1 MSISRRHF
9 IQSALAGTAA
19 LGMPTAFAQDIEST
33 MARIKRTGKLRLGAI
48 NGAVPYFNKD
58 LVTQEW
64 KGFCADFGRDLAR
77 YLKAEVEW
85 VETTWGNAV
94 LDVQTNKI
102 DAQLA
107 MAPTPQRREV
117 VDFSNPLY
125 NNINTVVARKG
136 LDFKAWED
144 LNKPEIKIAVDVGS
158 SHDQLVTRILPKA
171 TILRF
176 ETSAAAT
183 MALQS
188 GRADC
193 QVLVVLLSTSLLV
206 KLPNIGHI
214 VFPTPD
220 ETAPTNIGIRK
231 QADQSFVT
239 AVNGWLEESRK
250 AGRIRDIIVANMEN
264 LAKVPPTAFPPQLKF

>member
-1 MSISRRHF
+1 MIFTRRKF
-9 IQSALAGTAA
+9 LTTTLASGTVLALPA
-19 LGMPTAFAQDIEST
+19 AFAQEPEST
-33 MARIKRTGKLRLGAI
+33 MARIKRTGRLRLGAI
-48 NGAVPYFNKD
+48 NGATPYFNKD
-58 LVTQEW
+58 LASGEW
-64 KGFCADFGRDLAR
+64 KGFCADFGRDLAK
-77 YLKAEVEW
+77 YLKVEVEW

-107 MAPTPQRREV
+107 MAPTAQRREV

-125 NNINTVVARKG
+125 NNINTVVAKKG
-136 LDFKAWED
+136 LEFQRWED
-144 LNKPEIKIAVDVGS
+144 LNKPEIRIAVDVGS

-188 GRADC
+188 GRVDC
-193 QVLVVLLSTSLLV
+193 QVLVVLLSTALLV
-206 KLPNIGHI
+206 KLPDIGHI

-220 ETAPTNIGIRK
+220 EVAPTNIGIRK
-231 QADQSFVT
+231 QSDRAFVT
-239 AVNGWLEESRK
+239 AVNAWLDESRK
-250 AGRIRDIIVANMEN
+250 AGRIREAIVSNMQN
-264 LAKVPPTAFPPQLKF
+264 LARVPANAFPPQLKF

>member
-9 IQSALAGTAA
+9 LQSALAGTAV
-19 LGMPTAFAQDIEST
+19 LTLPEVFAQDIEST
-33 MARIKRTGKLRLGAI
+33 MARVKRTGKLRLGAI
-48 NGAVPYFNKD
+48 NGAIPYFNKD

-136 LDFKAWED
+136 LEFKAWED
-144 LNKPEIKIAVDVGS
+144 LNKPEIKVAVDVGS

-188 GRADC
+188 GRAERHPDPC
-193 QVLVVLLSTSLLV
+193 SREHPQPNSLCRWRV
-206 KLPNIGHI
+206 GYHPDAHRRGSAHPAKFECANHGQGLP
-214 VFPTPD
+214 
-220 ETAPTNIGIRK
+220 
-231 QADQSFVT
+231 
-239 AVNGWLEESRK
+239 
-250 AGRIRDIIVANMEN
+250 
-264 LAKVPPTAFPPQLKF
+264 

>member
-1 MSISRRHF
+1 
-9 IQSALAGTAA
+9 
-19 LGMPTAFAQDIEST
+19 
-33 MARIKRTGKLRLGAI
+33 MARVKRTGRLRLGAI
-48 NGAVPYFNKD
+48 NGATPYFNKD
-58 LVTQEW
+58 LATGEW
-64 KGFCADFGRDLAR
+64 KGFCADFGRDMAKYMR
-77 YLKAEVEW
+77 AEVEW

-136 LDFKAWED
+136 LEFQRWED
-144 LNKPEIKIAVDVGS
+144 LNKPEIRIAVDVGS

-171 TILRF
+171 TVLRF

-188 GRADC
+188 GRVDC
-193 QVLVVLLSTSLLV
+193 QVLVVLLSTALLV
-206 KLPNIGHI
+206 KLPDLGHI

-220 ETAPTNIGIRK
+220 EMAPTNVGIRK
-231 QADQSFVT
+231 QSDRAFT
-239 AVNGWLEESRK
+239 NAVNAWLDDSRK
-250 AGRIRDIIVANMEN
+250 AGRIRDAIVSNMQT
-264 LAKVPPTAFPPQLKF
+264 LAHVPPNAFPPQLKF

>member
-9 IQSALAGTAA
+9 IQSALAGGAVLT
-19 LGMPTAFAQDIEST
+19 LPEVFAQDIEST

-48 NGAVPYFNKD
+48 NGATPYFNKD

-64 KGFCADFGRDLAR
+64 KGFCADFGRDLAKH
-77 YLKAEVEW
+77 LKAEVEW

-136 LDFKAWED
+136 LEFKTWEE
-144 LNKPEIKIAVDVGS
+144 LNRPEIKVAVDVGS

-220 ETAPTNIGIRK
+220 ETAPTNVGIRK
-231 QADQSFVT
+231 QADQGFVT
-239 AVNGWLEESRK
+239 AVNGWLEEARK
-250 AGRIRDIIVANMEN
+250 AGRIREIIVSNMES
-264 LAKVPPTAFPPQLKF
+264 LAKVPATAFPPQLKF

>member
-9 IQSALAGTAA
+9 IQSALAGSAVLT
-19 LGMPTAFAQDIEST
+19 LPDVFAQDIEST

-48 NGAVPYFNKD
+48 NGATPYFNKD
-58 LVTQEW
+58 LATQEW
-64 KGFCADFGRDLAR
+64 KGFCADFGRDLAKH
-77 YLKAEVEW
+77 LKAEVEW

-136 LDFKAWED
+136 LDFKTWEE
-144 LNKPEIKIAVDVGS
+144 LNRPEIKVAVDVGS

-206 KLPNIGHI
+206 KLPTIGHI

-220 ETAPTNIGIRK
+220 ETAPTNVGIRK

-239 AVNGWLEESRK
+239 AVNGWLEEARK
-250 AGRIRDIIVANMEN
+250 AGRIREIIVSNMEN
-264 LAKVPPTAFPPQLKF
+264 LAKVPANAFPPQLKF

>member
-1 MSISRRHF
+1 MIFTRRKF
-9 IQSALAGTAA
+9 LTTTLASGTVLAL
-19 LGMPTAFAQDIEST
+19 PSAFAQEPEST
-33 MARIKRTGKLRLGAI
+33 MARIKRTGRLRLGAI
-48 NGAVPYFNKD
+48 NGATPYFNKD
-58 LVTQEW
+58 LASGEW
-64 KGFCADFGRDLAR
+64 KGFCADFGRDLAK
-77 YLKAEVEW
+77 YLKVEVEW

-107 MAPTPQRREV
+107 MAPTAQRREV

-125 NNINTVVARKG
+125 NNINTVVAKKG
-136 LDFKAWED
+136 LEFQRWED
-144 LNKPEIKIAVDVGS
+144 LNKPEIRIAVDVGS

-188 GRADC
+188 GRVDC
-193 QVLVVLLSTSLLV
+193 QVLVVLLSTALLV
-206 KLPNIGHI
+206 KLPDIGHI

-220 ETAPTNIGIRK
+220 EVAPTNIGIRK
-231 QADQSFVT
+231 QSDRAFVT
-239 AVNGWLEESRK
+239 AVNAWLDESRK
-250 AGRIRDIIVANMEN
+250 AGRIREAIVSNMQN
-264 LAKVPPTAFPPQLKF
+264 LARVPANAFPPQLKF

>member
-1 MSISRRHF
+1 
-9 IQSALAGTAA
+9 
-19 LGMPTAFAQDIEST
+19 E
-33 MARIKRTGKLRLGAI
+33 
-48 NGAVPYFNKD
+48 
-58 LVTQEW
+58 
-64 KGFCADFGRDLAR
+64 
-77 YLKAEVEW
+77 
-85 VETTWGNAV
+85 
-94 LDVQTNKI
+94 
-102 DAQLA
+102 
-107 MAPTPQRREV
+107 
-117 VDFSNPLY
+117 
-125 NNINTVVARKG
+125 
-136 LDFKAWED
+136 FKAWED
-144 LNKPEIKIAVDVGS
+144 LNKPEIQVAVDVGS

-231 QADQSFVT
+231 Q
-239 AVNGWLEESRK
+239 
-250 AGRIRDIIVANMEN
+250 
-264 LAKVPPTAFPPQLKF
+264 